1 MSEEGKLQK
10 VRGTRKV
17 YLRAAYSKERQITY
31 ITDSFEPNNETLVI
45 QLTALKN
52 NYQEKFNKIKEL
64 DNEIINLLKPEE
76 SEKELEKIIP
86 REDNFLLIFAKLDR
100 VLSKVPPVE
109 SFSTLSVKEHNN
121 EARNSSKPVKVK
133 LHELVIKK
141 FNGNILEWQSFWD
154 QFSLAIHQ
162 KDYISDIDKCNY
174 LNSFLCDSVSA
185 TIQSLSL
192 TSENYHEAIEMLQER

>member
-1 MSEEGKLQK
+1 M
-10 VRGTRKV
+10 GTRKV

-76 SEKELEKIIP
+76 SEKELEEIIP

-100 VLSKVPPVE
+100 ALSKVPPIE
-109 SFSTLSVKEHNN
+109 SFSTLSVKEHTN

-133 LHELVIKK
+133 LPELVIKK
-141 FNGNILEWQSFWD
+141 FNRNILEWQSFWA

-162 KDYISDIDKCNY
+162 KDYISDINKCKY

>member
-76 SEKELEKIIP
+76 SEKELEEIIP

-100 VLSKVPPVE
+100 ALSKVPPIE
-109 SFSTLSVKEHNN
+109 SISTLSVKEHTN
-121 EARNSSKPVKVK
+121 ETRNSSKPVKVK
-133 LHELVIKK
+133 LPELVIKK